1 MATTYTWSVTQMDC
15 YPEQDGK
22 TDVVFTIHWTLI
34 GQEAG
39 FTGSVY
45 GTAGVTLDPDAPYTP
60 YADIT
65 EAQAV
70 GWVQAAMGA
79 VQVTECEANVATQ
92 INNQIVP
99 PVVTP
104 PLPWVA

>member
-1 MATTYTWSVTQMDC
+1 MAITNTWIIQQMDC
-15 YPEQDGK
+15 YPEQNGK

-60 YADIT
+60 YGDIT
-65 EAQAV
+65 EIQAIS
-70 GWVQAAMGA
+70 WVKDAMGLA
-79 VQVTECEANVATQ
+79 QVADCEANVSAQ

-99 PVVTP
+99 QIITP
-104 PLPWVA
+104 PLPWSN